1 MLVMSQTLTGQLVL
15 PTAQFVPL
23 GLGLAALLILLVITK
38 LVHLVTNQLN
48 LELQL
53 QQNNA

>member
-1 MLVMSQTLTGQLVL
+1 MLVMSQTLTGLLVL